1 MDTMTLEALVAQ
13 ETHEVQYLRTI
24 EVKDL
29 ATQQRRKYYQF
40 SANGCQIAGMGIN
53 EQDAGLITVPA
64 DVGAGKAEDIALQIL
79 LDTVQS
85 FRDYRAPQH
94 SIKFVEDGKVGTHEF
109 N

>member
-1 MDTMTLEALVAQ
+1 MDTMTLETLAAQ
-13 ETHEVQYLRTI
+13 ETHEVQYVRTI
-24 EVKDL
+24 EIKDL
-29 ATQQRRKYYQF
+29 VTQQRQKFYQF

-64 DVGAGKAEDIALQIL
+64 DVGAGNAEDMALQIL
-79 LDTVQS
+79 LGTVHS

-94 SIKFVEDGKVGTHEF
+94 SIKIVEDGKVGTHEF